1 MIENNIQNQTQ
12 ISEEEYEYDLFI
24 NTITCFSNNLLYATF
39 NDNTSIVVHPSFEYF
54 TYFNNDNTKNDM
66 KCQFLI
72 RQNSIDNK
80 MNLIVSVYNLF
91 CTSQICP
98 FTSKYVSEY
107 NLNCE
112 IVNFYNKINF
122 AYWKLEKDFFEEKEK
137 EYYLINSVDGNNKL
151 FLFKNKR
158 IIKVEYLQFYKLN
171 ENQPK
176 YSYIKICKFYSV
188 NNLDDC
194 FYIPLFLLLK
204 FFNIKI
210 EANSFFDLNNIQNQI
225 FLNQNNICSNEYKSI
240 IPIIEN
246 NKLIH
251 VDNDKHLCNI
261 SNILLNPIVFNFHK
275 VLPVKFIYTKMFTY
289 LINSNDLEID
299 IINNEYPYMNIY
311 TKYKLDLLIYQEDPD
326 NNKSI
331 KNIHIDLFDKIYNEE
346 INKKDIEENNKT
358 ISLNNNNLNDE
369 KNMNINSLCAEI
381 CREILQIRKYG
392 NLKNY
397 SKILELKKERNLKE
411 SYNINN
417 NFGKEINTSN
427 DFIFSGTEIYFYK
440 LIKDL
445 GEFYSYK
452 NKSVKSIF
460 KDRTIIMLNPDLKFV
475 SLNDT
480 FGNRKVFPLIT
491 VTQNNPYYFYIKTTL
506 DFYDMCFNQENLIK
520 TEEKNKNDDRLVFQ
534 RLDTIDYCNSLLFG
548 KKEYFSKQF
557 NYYHN
562 PTELD
567 VENLIKR
574 NDESLKNIYQIKHK
588 LI

>member
-112 IVNFYNKINF
+112 IINFYNQINF

-275 VLPVKFIYTKMFTY
+275 ILPVKFIYTKMFTY

-346 INKKDIEENNKT
+346 INKKDIEDNKNNL
-358 ISLNNNNLNDE
+358 LNNNNLNDE
-369 KNMNINSLCAEI
+369 NNMNINSLCAEI

>member
-1 MIENNIQNQTQ
+1 MSQKNSQNTSHL
-12 ISEEEYEYDLFI
+12 SEEEYQYDLFI

-39 NDNTSIVVHPSFEYF
+39 NDNTSIVIHPSFEYF

-72 RQNSIDNK
+72 RQNSIDSK

-112 IVNFYNKINF
+112 IINFYNQINF

-171 ENQPK
+171 EEQPK

-194 FYIPLFLLLK
+194 FYIPLLLLLK
-204 FFNIKI
+204 HFNIQI
-210 EANSFFDLNNIQNQI
+210 EANSFFDFKNIEIQILLKENNV
-225 FLNQNNICSNEYKSI
+225 CANEYKSI
-240 IPIIEN
+240 VPIIEN
-246 NKLIH
+246 EKLIK
-251 VDNDKHLCNI
+251 VDNNNHLCNI
-261 SNILLNPIVFNFHK
+261 SNIILNPIVFNFHK
-275 VLPVKFIYTKMFTY
+275 VLPVKFIYTKMYTY

-299 IINNEYPYMNIY
+299 IINNEFPYMNIF
-311 TKYKLDLLIYQEDPD
+311 TKHKCDVLIYQEEPD
-326 NNKSI
+326 DKKCV
-331 KNIHIDLFDKIYNEE
+331 KNIHIDLFDKIYNNEVNKNEE
-346 INKKDIEENNKT
+346 QEVNVE
-358 ISLNNNNLNDE
+358 
-369 KNMNINSLCAEI
+369 NINSLYAEI
-381 CREILQIRKYG
+381 CREILNIKKYG

-397 SKILELKKERNLKE
+397 QKILELKKENDLKN

-427 DFIFSGTEIYFYK
+427 DFIFSGVEIYNYK
-440 LIKDL
+440 LIKGL
-445 GEFYSYK
+445 GEFYAYK
-452 NKSVKSIF
+452 NKAVKGIY
-460 KDRTIIMLNPDLKFV
+460 KDRTIIMLNPDLKYV
-475 SLNDT
+475 SLTDT
-480 FGNRKVFPLIT
+480 FGERKVFPLIS
-491 VTQNNPYYFYIKTTL
+491 VQQNNPYYFYIKTLL
-506 DFYDMCFNQENLIK
+506 DFYDLNFQPENTLK
-520 TEEKNKNDDRLVFQ
+520 NEEKNRIENNLVFQ
-534 RLDTIDYCNSLLFG
+534 RLNTIDQCNNLLFG
-548 KKEYFSKQF
+548 KKTYFSNEF
-557 NYYHN
+557 NYNQN
-562 PTELD
+562 PTYDDITSL
-567 VENLIKR
+567 LKR
-574 NDESLKNIYQIKHK
+574 NEDSLKNIYQIKHK

>member
-1 MIENNIQNQTQ
+1 MTENNTQNETQ
-12 ISEEEYEYDLFI
+12 ILEEEYEYDLFI
-24 NTITCFSNNLLYATF
+24 KTIICFSNNLLYATF

-194 FYIPLFLLLK
+194 FYIPLSLLLK

-251 VDNDKHLCNI
+251 IDNNEHLCNI

-275 VLPVKFIYTKMFTY
+275 VLPVKFIYTRMFTY

-346 INKKDIEENNKT
+346 INKKDIEDNNKNT
-358 ISLNNNNLNDE
+358 LLNNNNLNDE

-417 NFGKEINTSN
+417 NFGKEINKSN

-480 FGNRKVFPLIT
+480 FGNRLVFPLIT

-506 DFYDMCFNQENLIK
+506 DFYDMCFNPENLIK
-520 TEEKNKNDDRLVFQ
+520 IEEKNFNDDFNIDDLV
-534 RLDTIDYCNSLLFG
+534 
-548 KKEYFSKQF
+548 KELEK
-557 NYYHN
+557 
-562 PTELD
+562 
-567 VENLIKR
+567 
-574 NDESLKNIYQIKHK
+574 
-588 LI
+588 

>member
-112 IVNFYNKINF
+112 IINFYNQINF

-275 VLPVKFIYTKMFTY
+275 VLPVKFIYTRMFTY

-311 TKYKLDLLIYQEDPD
+311 TKHKLDLLIYQEDPD

-346 INKKDIEENNKT
+346 INKKDIEDNKNNL
-358 ISLNNNNLNDE
+358 LNNNNLNDE

>member
-1 MIENNIQNQTQ
+1 MSQKNSQNTSQL
-12 ISEEEYEYDLFI
+12 SEEEYQYDLFI

-112 IVNFYNKINF
+112 IINFYNQINF

-194 FYIPLFLLLK
+194 FYIPLSLLLK

-275 VLPVKFIYTKMFTY
+275 VLPVKFIYTRMFTY

-311 TKYKLDLLIYQEDPD
+311 TKHKLDLLIYQEDPD
-326 NNKSI
+326 DKNSI
-331 KNIHIDLFDKIYNEE
+331 KNIHIELFDKIYNEE
-346 INKKDIEENNKT
+346 INKKDIEENNKN

-417 NFGKEINTSN
+417 NFGKEINKSN

-480 FGNRKVFPLIT
+480 FGNRLVFPLIT

-506 DFYDMCFNQENLIK
+506 DFYDMCFNPENLIK
-520 TEEKNKNDDRLVFQ
+520 IEEKNKNDDRLVFQ

>member
-112 IVNFYNKINF
+112 IINFYNQINF

-275 VLPVKFIYTKMFTY
+275 ILPVKFIYTKMFTY

-326 NNKSI
+326 DKNSI

-346 INKKDIEENNKT
+346 INKKDIEDNKNNL
-358 ISLNNNNLNDE
+358 LNNNNLNDE
-369 KNMNINSLCAEI
+369 NNMNINSLCAEI

>member
-1 MIENNIQNQTQ
+1 MTENNTQNETQ
-12 ISEEEYEYDLFI
+12 ILEEEYEYDLFI
-24 NTITCFSNNLLYATF
+24 KTIICFSNNLLYATF

-112 IVNFYNKINF
+112 IINFYNQINF

-346 INKKDIEENNKT
+346 INKKDIEDNKNNL
-358 ISLNNNNLNDE
+358 LNNNNLNDE
-369 KNMNINSLCAEI
+369 NNMNINSLCAEI

-417 NFGKEINTSN
+417 NFGKEINKSN

>member
-1 MIENNIQNQTQ
+1 MSQKNSQNTSQL
-12 ISEEEYEYDLFI
+12 SEEEYQYDLFI

-39 NDNTSIVVHPSFEYF
+39 NDNTSIVIHPSFEYF

-72 RQNSIDNK
+72 RQNSIDSK

-122 AYWKLEKDFFEEKEK
+122 AYWKLEKEFFEEKEK

-225 FLNQNNICSNEYKSI
+225 FLNQNNICSNEYKSL

-275 VLPVKFIYTKMFTY
+275 ILPVKFIYTKMFTY

-346 INKKDIEENNKT
+346 INKKDIEDNKNNL
-358 ISLNNNNLNDE
+358 LNNNNLNDE
-369 KNMNINSLCAEI
+369 NNMNINSLCAEI

-480 FGNRKVFPLIT
+480 NRKFFPLII
-491 VTQNNPYYFYIKTTL
+491 VT
-506 DFYDMCFNQENLIK
+506 
-520 TEEKNKNDDRLVFQ
+520 
-534 RLDTIDYCNSLLFG
+534 
-548 KKEYFSKQF
+548 
-557 NYYHN
+557 
-562 PTELD
+562 
-567 VENLIKR
+567 
-574 NDESLKNIYQIKHK
+574 
-588 LI
+588 

>member
-112 IVNFYNKINF
+112 IINFYNQINF

-275 VLPVKFIYTKMFTY
+275 ILPVKFIYTKMFTY

-346 INKKDIEENNKT
+346 INKKDIEDNKNNL
-358 ISLNNNNLNDE
+358 LNNNNLNDE
-369 KNMNINSLCAEI
+369 NNMNINSLCAEI

-417 NFGKEINTSN
+417 NFGKEINSSN

-548 KKEYFSKQF
+548 KKEHFSKQF

>member
-1 MIENNIQNQTQ
+1 MIENNTQNQTQ

-112 IVNFYNKINF
+112 IINFYNQINF

-275 VLPVKFIYTKMFTY
+275 ILPVKFIYTKMFTY

-346 INKKDIEENNKT
+346 INKKDIEDNKNNL
-358 ISLNNNNLNDE
+358 LNNNNLNDE
-369 KNMNINSLCAEI
+369 NNMNINSLCAEI

>member
-112 IVNFYNKINF
+112 IINFYNQINF

-275 VLPVKFIYTKMFTY
+275 ILPVKFIYTKMFTY

-346 INKKDIEENNKT
+346 INKKDIEDNKNNL
-358 ISLNNNNLNDE
+358 LNNNNLNDE
-369 KNMNINSLCAEI
+369 NNMNINSLCAEI

-480 FGNRKVFPLIT
+480 FGNRLVFPLIT

>member
-1 MIENNIQNQTQ
+1 MTENNTQNETQ
-12 ISEEEYEYDLFI
+12 IFEEEYEYDLFI
-24 NTITCFSNNLLYATF
+24 KTIICFSNNLLYATF

-54 TYFNNDNTKNDM
+54 TYFNTDNTKNDM

-122 AYWKLEKDFFEEKEK
+122 AYWKLEKEFFEEKEK

-210 EANSFFDLNNIQNQI
+210 EANSFFDLNNIQNQLI
-225 FLNQNNICSNEYKSI
+225 LKENNICSNEYKSI

-246 NKLIH
+246 NKLIYI
-251 VDNDKHLCNI
+251 DNNEHLCNI

-275 VLPVKFIYTKMFTY
+275 VLPVKFIYTRMFTY

-311 TKYKLDLLIYQEDPD
+311 TKHKLDLLIYQEDPD
-326 NNKSI
+326 DKNSI
-331 KNIHIDLFDKIYNEE
+331 KNIHIELFDKIYNEE
-346 INKKDIEENNKT
+346 INKKDIEENNKN

-480 FGNRKVFPLIT
+480 FGNRLVFPLIT

-506 DFYDMCFNQENLIK
+506 DFYDMCFNPENLIK

-534 RLDTIDYCNSLLFG
+534 RLDTIDYCNNLLFG
-548 KKEYFSKQF
+548 KKEYFSKQY

-562 PTELD
+562 PTQLD
-567 VENLIKR
+567 IDNLLKR
-574 NDESLKNIYQIKHK
+574 NEESLNNIYQIKHK

>member
-1 MIENNIQNQTQ
+1 MTENNTQNETQ
-12 ISEEEYEYDLFI
+12 ILEEEYEYDLFI

-112 IVNFYNKINF
+112 IINFYNQINF

-346 INKKDIEENNKT
+346 INKKDIEDNKNNL
-358 ISLNNNNLNDE
+358 LNNNNLNDE
-369 KNMNINSLCAEI
+369 NNMNINSLCAEI

-417 NFGKEINTSN
+417 NFGKEINKSN